1 MSGGQRRVMASN
13 TTQAPEIAC
22 VFGSQCQ
29 LTGVYTAPSGAHEDQ
44 PCAVYLTADLLHHI
58 GPSRLHVELARHL
71 ASQGIAGLRF
81 DLSGAGDSEP
91 GSLAGNFR
99 ERSIREVREAMDY
112 LQAHHGQQRFVL
124 VGLSSGADDALA
136 TAQQDPRVAGAVLLN
151 GYAYPAG
158 HFRFYRTLKLFL
170 RRLLMWQALRN
181 RVTGSLQRLMPES
194 RTALVGEAVSADA
207 DAAALSGQERMRVVG
222 HDDNSRDIPPQE
234 ETARVLERL
243 CQAEADLLFVYTG
256 SEHDTY
262 AYEGQLGAM
271 FPGLRDNPH
280 LSERYIQ
287 EADHTLVLKDD
298 RAKVIGWIGEWFR
311 QAAFKRRC
319 L

>member
-13 TTQAPEIAC
+13 TTHAPEIAC

-44 PCAVYLTADLLHHI
+44 PCAVFLTADLLHHI

-71 ASQGIAGLRF
+71 ARQGVAGLRF
-81 DLSGAGDSEP
+81 DLSGAGDSESA
-91 GSLAGNFR
+91 SLAGDFR

-112 LQAHHGQQRFVL
+112 LQAHHGKQRFVL

-136 TAQQDPRVAGAVLLN
+136 TAQQDPRVVGAVLLN

-158 HFRFYRTLKLFL
+158 HFKRYRAVKFFL

-181 RVTGSLQRLMPES
+181 RITASLQRLLPTS
-194 RTALVGEAVSADA
+194 RTALVGEGVSADT
-207 DAAALSGQERMRVVG
+207 AALSGQEQWVG
-222 HDDNSRDIPPQE
+222 TGHGDPCRQIPPQE
-234 ETARVLERL
+234 ETAQMLERL
-243 CQAEADLLFVYTG
+243 CQAETDLLFVYTG

-262 AYEGQLGAM
+262 TYEGQLGAM

-298 RAKVIGWIGEWFR
+298 RARVIGWTGEWFR
-311 QAAFKRRC
+311 QAAFKRCR

>member
-1 MSGGQRRVMASN
+1 MSGGQRKVMMSN

-29 LTGVYTAPSGAHEDQ
+29 LTGVYTAPSGAHEEQ

-71 ASQGIAGLRF
+71 ARQGIAGLRF

-91 GSLAGNFR
+91 SSLAGDYR

-112 LQAHHGQQRFVL
+112 LQAHHGKQRFVL

-158 HFRFYRTLKLFL
+158 HFRFYRTVKLFL
-170 RRLLMWQALRN
+170 RRLLMWQELRN
-181 RVTGSLQRLMPES
+181 RVIGSLQSLMPES
-194 RTALVGEAVSADA
+194 RTALVGEGVSADA
-207 DAAALSGQERMRVVG
+207 AAPSGQERMRVAG

-234 ETARVLERL
+234 ETAEMLQRL
-243 CQAEADLLFVYTG
+243 CQAETDLLFVYTG

-262 AYEGQLGAM
+262 SYEGQLGAM
-271 FPGLRDNPH
+271 FPDLRDNPH

-287 EADHTLVLKDD
+287 EADHALVLPDD
-298 RAKVIGWIGEWFR
+298 RAKVIGWVGEWFR
-311 QAAFKRRC
+311 QAAFKRRH